1 MNFGS
6 KPKGL
11 AFGFTKKHLITMRT
25 DQKSIFHPCEILI
38 LARLDITVLY
48 TIFLWFWKFLS
59 FAWELKGF
67 RLRFY
72 LQTSVHSEN
81 RSKICI
87 SSPWDTYSFLVRHY
101 GGVYIFFRF
110 WKISSFDLKSKDVRL
125 WFYQKHL
132 FVMKTGQKSVFH
144 PSEFHILTRLDIT
157 VLYTFFRFWKI
168 SSFASKPK
176 GVTEKRLFVA
186 KINQKIRIL
195 SSWDPYS
202 FSIRHFDDIHKFL
215 SILKNNE
222 FRLKTQRVSL
232 RFY

>member
-110 WKISSFDLKSKDVRL
+110 WKISSFDLKSKDEITYELNIRYINFWLAHSV
-125 WFYQKHL
+125 L
-132 FVMKTGQKSVFH
+132 FFCWIIFTLPF
-144 PSEFHILTRLDIT
+144 P
-157 VLYTFFRFWKI
+157 
-168 SSFASKPK
+168 
-176 GVTEKRLFVA
+176 
-186 KINQKIRIL
+186 
-195 SSWDPYS
+195 
-202 FSIRHFDDIHKFL
+202 
-215 SILKNNE
+215 
-222 FRLKTQRVSL
+222 
-232 RFY
+232 